1 MQSGIESKSVEIVV
15 VEIAAYKIYDLQNL
29 FSLFIRA
36 FNAFIIK
43 MMYKHNPTN
52 PNAVNMIE

>member
-29 FSLFIRA
+29 FSLFICA